1 MAKQSIAAANTVLV
15 RKTPFQKFC
24 TNFARNWQLHLLI
37 SLPVIYMLLFHYAP
51 LFGLQI
57 AFRDYSAVDRAG
69 IFGADWIGLGNF
81 AKFFDDD
88 QWFQY
93 VWNTLRISL
102 YSIAAGFPVP
112 IILALVIHVN
122 DHGPLKKLAQNVS
135 YIPHFISVVV
145 LVGILNRIFDPFNGL
160 IAVFYGLFD
169 NPMVPDIMNSSNSF
183 DHVYVWSGVWQGMGW
198 SAIIYISSLSSVS
211 PELHEAARI
220 DGASRWKRVIHVDI
234 PAIMPMICIQ
244 LILRMG
250 SVLGV
255 GYEKVYLMQKS
266 QNMAKSQVIS
276 TYVYRKGFGG
286 NGELGFGSAVGLMN
300 SVIGTSMVLLVNWI
314 TNKLS
319 DGEAGLF

>member
-24 TNFARNWQLHLLI
+24 TNVARNWQLHLLI

-57 AFRDYSAVDRAG
+57 AFRDYRASNRAG
-69 IFGADWIGLGNF
+69 IFGADWVGLQNF
-81 AKFFDDD
+81 ADFFGNRN
-88 QWFQY
+88 WYLY

-122 DHGPLKKLAQNVS
+122 DHNFLKKLTQNVS
-135 YIPHFISVVV
+135 YVPHFISTVV
-145 LVGILNRIFDPFNGL
+145 LVGILKRIFDPFHGL
-160 IAVFYGLFD
+160 LAIVYKAFGSA
-169 NPMVPDIMNSSNSF
+169 NVPDLMMLPDYF

-198 SAIIYISSLSSVS
+198 SAIIYLSSLSSVS

-255 GYEKVYLMQKS
+255 GYEKVYLMQNSLNVNKS
-266 QNMAKSQVIS
+266 EVIS
-276 TYVYRKGFGG
+276 TYVYKQGVGS
-286 NGELGFGSAVGLMN
+286 GELGYGTAVGLMN
-300 SVIGTSMVLLVNWI
+300 SAIGTSMVLFVNWV

>member
-24 TNFARNWQLHLLI
+24 TNVARNWQLHLLI
-37 SLPVIYMLLFHYAP
+37 ALPVIYMLLFHYAP

-57 AFRDYSAVDRAG
+57 AFRDYRASNRAG
-69 IFGADWIGLGNF
+69 IFGADWVGLGNF
-81 AKFFDDD
+81 ADFFGNRN
-88 QWFQY
+88 WYLY

-122 DHGPLKKLAQNVS
+122 DHGFLKKLTQNVS
-135 YIPHFISVVV
+135 YVPHFISTVV
-145 LVGILNRIFDPFNGL
+145 LVGILKRIFDPFNGL
-160 IAVFYGLFD
+160 IAIIYGWFG
-169 NPMVPDIMNSSNSF
+169 NSNVPDLMMLPDYF

-198 SAIIYISSLSSVS
+198 SAIIYLSSLSSVS

-255 GYEKVYLMQKS
+255 GYEKVYLMQNSLNVNKS
-266 QNMAKSQVIS
+266 EVIS
-276 TYVYRKGFGG
+276 TYVYKQGVGSG
-286 NGELGFGSAVGLMN
+286 DLGYGAAVGLMN
-300 SVIGTSMVLLVNWI
+300 SAIGTSMVLLVNWV